1 MRVERVSREF
11 EAAGVRLTHVADVE
25 LEPGEVVTFEGG
37 FDVTRKEWGYYATP
51 SLNGRLREHGL
62 RAALVL
68 GGGKLYLLL
77 LEEGSEQAFEDYLRE
92 QELRVVA
99 WLDSDEAVRRF
110 E

>member
-1 MRVERVSREF
+1 VRIDRAEREF
-11 EAAGVRLTHVADVE
+11 EVAGVRLTHVADVS
-25 LEPGEVVTFEGG
+25 LEPDELVTFEGG
-37 FDVTRKEWGYYATP
+37 LDVTRKDWGYYATP

-62 RAALVL
+62 RAVLVL

-77 LEEGSEQAFEDYLRE
+77 VEEGAEPAFEDYLRE